1 MRVDHLPRAVVFSLL
16 LPLLA
21 SCGGG
26 EGGNAPA
33 QARAQGTP
41 GPGGPGGR
49 RELPP
54 VPVAVQTVAIGPI
67 ASHYEA
73 TATLESD
80 KQAAILARVSGV
92 IVKILAEE
100 GDNVREGQELLQ
112 IEDDEYAARVKQ
124 ADAEAELQRSRFERN
139 QKMFQGDLLSAEEF
153 DAARTDL
160 QAAEAS
166 LELAQLELS
175 YTRVTAPFTGTLV
188 TRDVDPGQNVN
199 NGTPLFTIS
208 DVSRLLAKVHVPAK
222 EFRRITP
229 GRRVELVLDSS
240 NERLQGTIDL
250 VSPVIDATTGTIK
263 ITVSIPSYPP
273 GTRPGDFAEVRI
285 ETERHEDALLVPRG
299 AVVTEQGEPV
309 VFVVAPDSTAERRV
323 VEVGFQDELNAEILS
338 GVDAEETV
346 VVQGQRSLKHGSPLK
361 IMERI
366 TFEEKASG
374 ES

>member
-1 MRVDHLPRAVVFSLL
+1 
-16 LPLLA
+16 
-21 SCGGG
+21 
-26 EGGNAPA
+26 
-33 QARAQGTP
+33 
-41 GPGGPGGR
+41 
-49 RELPP
+49 
-54 VPVAVQTVAIGPI
+54 VAVQAATVGPI

-80 KQAAILARVSGV
+80 KQAEILARVSGV
-92 IVKILAEE
+92 IVRILAEE
-100 GDNVREGQELLQ
+100 GDRVQEGQELLR
-112 IEDDEYAARVKQ
+112 IEDDEYVARVKQ
-124 ADAEAELQRSRFERN
+124 AEAQAELQRSRFERN

-175 YTRVTAPFTGTLV
+175 YTRVTAPFTGILV

-199 NGTPLFTIS
+199 NGTLLFTIS

-222 EFRRITP
+222 EFRRIAP

-240 NERLQGTIDL
+240 NEHLQGTIDL

-309 VFVVAPDSTAERRV
+309 LFVVAPDSTAERRV

-338 GVDAEETV
+338 GLNGPETV

-366 TFEEKASG
+366 TFEETAPG